1 MKIKP
6 LHYHIPLFPAFQLL
20 DVAGPLDILT
30 LGSLYEQDMGDL
42 TLTVSAET
50 LDPVS
55 IKAIPP
61 ANANY
66 HFDVPTNGSYNT
78 AVNQQLVPQHT
89 FDDVLASLKVGQG
102 VDGNGDINP
111 IDVLIVPGGPG
122 TRSDRFYDN
131 SNDTV
136 SNTQEVRDF
145 ILAAAPYVR
154 HGIITVCT
162 GSHVLS
168 QTGLLDGRKATT
180 NSARYEEVAS
190 QAPKV
195 DWQPNTRW
203 VRDVVPEDET
213 PGLLQPGVELW
224 SSAGVTAGL
233 DVMLEF
239 VSAEYGG
246 LQVGKD
252 LAKIIEYRWVRNE
265 SASYFLQE

>member
-6 LHYHIPLFPAFQLL
+6 LHYHLPLFPAFQLL
-20 DVAGPLDILT
+20 DITAPVDILHLGT
-30 LGSLYEQDMGDL
+30 LSQEDMSDL

-55 IKAIPP
+55 LTSIPT

-66 HFDVPTNGSYNT
+66 HFNPSNGSNNT
-78 AVNQQLVPQHT
+78 AVNQQLVPQYT
-89 FDDVLASLKVGQG
+89 FDDVLASLKAGQG

-122 TRSDRFYDN
+122 TRLDRLYDD
-131 SNDTV
+131 SLNDTV
-136 SNTQEVRDF
+136 PNTQEVRDF

-154 HGIITVCT
+154 HSIITVCT
-162 GSHVLS
+162 GSQLLS
-168 QTGLLDGRKATT
+168 KTGLLDGRKATT
-180 NSARYEEVAS
+180 NSNRYKDVSS

-203 VRDVVPEDET
+203 VRDVVPEDAA
-213 PGLLQPGVELW
+213 PGSLQPGVELW
-224 SSAGVTAGL
+224 SSAGITAGF

-239 VSAEYGG
+239 ISAHYGG
-246 LQVGKD
+246 VQVGKD
-252 LAKIIEYRWVRNE
+252 LAKTLEYRWERNQ
-265 SASYFLQE
+265 SASYFL